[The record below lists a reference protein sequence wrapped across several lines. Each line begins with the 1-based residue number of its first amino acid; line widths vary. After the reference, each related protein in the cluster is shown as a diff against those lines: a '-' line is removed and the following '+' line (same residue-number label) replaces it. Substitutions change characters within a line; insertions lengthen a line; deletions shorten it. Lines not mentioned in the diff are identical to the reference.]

1 MRKAIWI
8 TGLVLF
14 LGFTG
19 TQSAIANETGDSQ
32 NIDSQQLLQLDQD
45 ADQLEDSVD
54 TIVEKKAGGNEAS
67 KHYIGIAGD
76 TALTEENASLQREMN
91 ATVISKFNVWRN
103 ISIRPSVRIV
113 DDPVF
118 NVPVT
123 YDFPRAGVSPYV
135 GGGVSIQ
142 SGEGEE
148 VSPLAVVGVDLPVT
162 ENVTANAALNATF
175 NGGSANNG
183 GNDTELRAVVGLG
196 YNF

>member
-8 TGLVLF
+8 TGLVVF

-19 TQSAIANETGDSQ
+19 TQSAIANELQDSH
-32 NIDSQQLLQLDQD
+32 NIDPIDLQQLDQD

-91 ATVISKFNVWRN
+91 ATVISKFNIWKN
-103 ISIRPSVRIV
+103 ISVRPSVRIV

-118 NVPVT
+118 NLPVT

-142 SGEGEE
+142 PGEGEK
-148 VSPLAVVGVDLPVT
+148 VRPLAVVGVDLPVSD
-162 ENVTANAALNATF
+162 NVTANAVLNATF
-175 NGGSANNG
+175 NGDSANISG
-183 GNDTELRAVVGLG
+183 DDTELRAVVGLG